1 MDADRDR
8 ERRQA
13 IEAADVALEHL
24 HRAEEYLHSAGNWG
38 AFDIFAGGFLSSM
51 VKRGKMSRAQDELE
65 SARDALA
72 DFVRELRDVE
82 GAGGW
87 GIETGGFVGAADVF
101 LDNPFVDLYVQ
112 GQIDDARYRVNRA
125 IRQVEAI
132 RARPSP
138 GRPGA
143 CRPDPAGPLR
153 PSRRESPSWRPAAR
167 PGSR

>member
-13 IEAADVALEHL
+13 IETADVALEHL

-132 RARPSP
+132 RARR
-138 GRPGA
+138 GR
-143 CRPDPAGPLR
+143 RAGPGQPR
-153 PSRRESPSWRPAAR
+153 ARKAAR
-167 PGSR
+167 ARGQRAALPRQTRCM

>member
-82 GAGGW
+82 GTGGW

-112 GQIDDARYRVNRA
+112 GQIDDARYRVTRA

-132 RARPSP
+132 RARL
-138 GRPGA
+138 
-143 CRPDPAGPLR
+143 AG
-153 PSRRESPSWRPAAR
+153 
-167 PGSR
+167 

>member
-1 MDADRDR
+1 
-8 ERRQA
+8 
-13 IEAADVALEHL
+13 
-24 HRAEEYLHSAGNWG
+24 
-38 AFDIFAGGFLSSM
+38 
-51 VKRGKMSRAQDELE
+51 MSRAQDELE

-132 RARPSP
+132 RARL
-138 GRPGA
+138 
-143 CRPDPAGPLR
+143 AG
-153 PSRRESPSWRPAAR
+153 
-167 PGSR
+167 